1 MKCTLFF
8 LLLFLSPFWWS
19 VHCQPF
25 NSAINLGY
33 PLNHFRDMIVDNDT
47 IIGYGLGF
55 SNNSIP
61 QQGLLLSKF
70 DSSGNHLFSKMIL
83 DPQGEPLFIDYHW
96 GKIAKTRDS
105 GYIMTAAPTHGDAA
119 WLIKVGHDFEVEFIK
134 EYLDTVNRSHYRYNA
149 PIELEDGYLLSGS
162 IQRPN
167 YKNDAFARRV
177 DQQGNTVWFK
187 YYGEYEVGDVF
198 NDMVKVNDTLFVGFS
213 TIVDANDPNTG
224 SSSLKYIDLN
234 GNVVRSWQSEV
245 GPEVGFARKILTT
258 PGGGLITFGLYL
270 TEVINETSYVQPT
283 LAKLDSNFQV
293 EWVRHFS
300 YVHRLGTDITFWDL
314 EPLSDGNYIG
324 AGESA
329 NPPGSEP
336 RRRTGWLHKFSPQ
349 GDSLWEALPE
359 APFLP
364 ASEYDVGA
372 LSGVGEL
379 SSGSI
384 VAAGE
389 VNKGNQRYIWLVK
402 VTPDGC
408 LDTLC
413 SVVSAVEGFASPEQA
428 SLSLFP
434 NPTAGPLTLA
444 WAGAPPGREAH
455 LHLYDAGGR
464 EVWRQQRPVERQM
477 ELSLSGLPEWV
488 YFLQVRMGAGSWVE
502 KVVVRR

>member
-1 MKCTLFF
+1 MTTTGQGTYNV
-8 LLLFLSPFWWS
+8 STDIGWPT
-19 VHCQPF
+19 
-25 NSAINLGY
+25 
-33 PLNHFRDMIVDNDT
+33 NHFRDMIVDNDT
-47 IIGYGLGF
+47 IIGYGLGYAD
-55 SNNSIP
+55 STYA
-61 QQGLLLSKF
+61 QQGLILSKF
-70 DSSGNHLFSKMIL
+70 DSSGNHLFSRMIL
-83 DPQGEPLFIDYHW
+83 DPLGEHLSISYHW
-96 GKIAKTRDS
+96 GKIAKTRDG

-134 EYLDTVNRSHYRYNA
+134 EYLDTVNRSHYRYNV

-162 IQRPN
+162 IQRLN
-167 YKNDAFARRV
+167 YLNNPFARRV
-177 DQQGNTVWFK
+177 DKQGNTIWFK
-187 YYGEYEVGDVF
+187 YFGAYDVAAVF
-198 NDMVKVNDTLFVGFS
+198 NDMVKVNDSIFLAFS
-213 TIVDANDPNTG
+213 TTEVADNPGIIASAIN
-224 SSSLKYIDLN
+224 YIDWN
-234 GNVVRSWQSEV
+234 GDILRSWQSEPD
-245 GPEVGFARKILTT
+245 PEIGFARKALPTADDGI
-258 PGGGLITFGLYL
+258 ITFGQYPV
-270 TEVINETSYVQPT
+270 EVINEVIYVQPT
-283 LAKLDSNFQV
+283 LAKLDSNFQI
-293 EWVRHFS
+293 EWIRHFG
-300 YVHRLGTDITFWDL
+300 YVARLSAKIIFWDI

-372 LSGVGEL
+372 LAGVGEL
-379 SSGSI
+379 ASGSI

-444 WAGAPPGREAH
+444 WAAPPPGREAH

-477 ELSLSGLPEWV
+477 ELSLSGLPEGL
-488 YFLQVRMGAGSWVE
+488 YFLQVRTSEGNWVE
-502 KVVVRR
+502 RVVVRRE